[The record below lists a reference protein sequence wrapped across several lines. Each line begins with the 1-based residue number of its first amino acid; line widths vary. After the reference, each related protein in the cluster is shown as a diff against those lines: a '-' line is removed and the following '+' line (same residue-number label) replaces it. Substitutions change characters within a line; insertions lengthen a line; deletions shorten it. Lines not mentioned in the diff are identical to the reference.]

1 MPGPFLLRNYATFT
15 GALQSDITAYSY
27 ELSEKEGIWP
37 TDIPVDTTFPNYDT
51 GVVFYRDFTDYTH
64 FHLFG
69 PSPQI
74 LVLEKQFY
82 QPLPSLFLQVLN
94 TIINGSI
101 IANGI
106 VVTNGVLICNGLSTI
121 NGIFIANGSAI
132 MNGFTTVNG
141 KLLTTGGVT
150 MVAPVIMLS
159 TQFLSGV
166 GDVATA
172 INSKK
177 SFDIPH
183 PTKKD
188 HRLRYVCVETPKADV
203 YVRGKLKDSNV
214 INLPEYWKGLVD
226 PDSIDVV
233 LSPIGSFQEL
243 YVEDVQ
249 WGTKVIVK
257 NSAGGPI
264 NCSYVVYGERKDTE
278 PNIPE
283 YKGLTEADYPG
294 DNSGYNINSD

>member
-1 MPGPFLLRNYATFT
+1 MPGPFQLRNYATFT
-15 GALQSDITAYSY
+15 GPLQNDEAAYSY
-27 ELSEKEGIWP
+27 DLSEKEGMWH
-37 TDIPVDTTFPNYDT
+37 TDIPTDTSFPLTDV
-51 GVVFYRDFTDYTH
+51 GLVFFRDISDYSY
-64 FHLFG
+64 FHLYA
-69 PSPQI
+69 SAPQI
-74 LVLEKQFY
+74 VVLEKQAG
-82 QPLPSLFLQVLN
+82 QKLPSLFLQVLN
-94 TIINGSI
+94 TVVNGNI
-101 IANGI
+101 IANGSI
-106 VVTNGVLICNGLSTI
+106 VANGKIICNGVSTM
-121 NGIFIANGSAI
+121 NGVFIANGAVK
-132 MNGFTTVNG
+132 MNSQAT
-141 KLLTTGGVT
+141 L
-150 MVAPVIMLS
+150 A
-159 TQFLSGV
+159 GV
-166 GDVATA
+166 GDMKSYMTETRSIAS
-172 INSKK
+172 SKK

-203 YVRGKLKDSNV
+203 YVRGKLNGSNV

-278 PNIPE
+278 SNIPE

-294 DNSGYNINSD
+294 DNTQYIINSD

>member
-1 MPGPFLLRNYATFT
+1 MPGPFQLRNYATFT
-15 GALQSDITAYSY
+15 GPLQKDETAYSY

-37 TDIPVDTTFPNYDT
+37 TDIPVDSSFPNFDV
-51 GVVFYRDFTDYTH
+51 GVLFYRDFTDFTH
-64 FHLFG
+64 FHLYG
-69 PSPQI
+69 PVPQI
-74 LVLEKQFY
+74 LVLEKQLN

-94 TIINGSI
+94 TVVNGNI
-101 IANGI
+101 IANGSI
-106 VVTNGVLICNGLSTI
+106 VANGKIICNGVTT
-121 NGIFIANGSAI
+121 
-132 MNGFTTVNG
+132 MNGVFITNG
-141 KLLTTGGVT
+141 AAVMAQINLAGT
-150 MVAPVIMLS
+150 
-159 TQFLSGV
+159 
-166 GDVATA
+166 GDVTA
-172 INSKK
+172 AIKANTALANSKK

-203 YVRGKLKDSNV
+203 YVRGKLNGSNV

-249 WGTKVIVK
+249 WGTKVVVK

-294 DNSGYNINSD
+294 DNIEYTINND

>member
-1 MPGPFLLRNYATFT
+1 MPGPFQLRNYATFT
-15 GALQSDITAYSY
+15 GPLQFDELAYSY
-27 ELSEKEGIWP
+27 ELSEKEGLWP
-37 TDIPVDTTFPNYDT
+37 FDIPVNSTFPNYDV
-51 GVVFYRDFTDYTH
+51 GVIFYRDFTDFTH
-64 FHLFG
+64 FHLYG
-69 PSPQI
+69 AAPQI
-74 LVLEKQFY
+74 LVLEKQY
-82 QPLPSLFLQVLN
+82 YNPLPGLFLQVLN
-94 TIINGSI
+94 TIVNGNI
-101 IANGI
+101 IANGVI
-106 VVTNGVLICNGLSTI
+106 VTNGALICNGLSTTNGI
-121 NGIFIANGSAI
+121 LMANGIFVSKAAAI
-132 MNGFTTVNG
+132 MAQITLAG
-141 KLLTTGGVT
+141 
-150 MVAPVIMLS
+150 I
-159 TQFLSGV
+159 
-166 GDVATA
+166 GDVASYMTITRGIA
-172 INSKK
+172 VSKK

-278 PNIPE
+278 SNIPE

-294 DNSGYNINSD
+294 DNSAYNINSD

>member
-1 MPGPFLLRNYATFT
+1 MPGPFQLRNYATFT
-15 GALQSDITAYSY
+15 GPLQFDELAYSY

-37 TDIPVDTTFPNYDT
+37 LDIPVNSSFPNFDV
-51 GVVFYRDFTDYTH
+51 GVLFYRDPTDYTH
-64 FHLFG
+64 FHLYG
-69 PSPQI
+69 PVPQI
-74 LVLEKQFY
+74 LVLEKQAY

-94 TIINGSI
+94 TIVNGNIIANGSIVANGSI
-101 IANGI
+101 IANG
-106 VVTNGVLICNGLSTI
+106 VSTI
-121 NGIFIANGSAI
+121 NGVFITNGAAVMAQI
-132 MNGFTTVNG
+132 NLAGT
-141 KLLTTGGVT
+141 
-150 MVAPVIMLS
+150 
-159 TQFLSGV
+159 
-166 GDVATA
+166 GDVTA
-172 INSKK
+172 AIKANTVLASSKK

-203 YVRGKLKDSNV
+203 YVRGKLKGSNV

-249 WGTKVIVK
+249 WGTKVVVK

-278 PNIPE
+278 SNIPE

-294 DNSGYNINSD
+294 DNSQYIINSD

>member
-1 MPGPFLLRNYATFT
+1 MPGPFQLRNYATFT
-15 GALQSDITAYSY
+15 GPLQFDETAYSY
-27 ELSEKEGIWP
+27 ELSEKEGVWP
-37 TDIPVDTTFPNYDT
+37 VDIPVNSSFPNFDV
-51 GVVFYRDFTDYTH
+51 GVLFYRDPTDYTH
-64 FHLFG
+64 FHLYG
-69 PSPQI
+69 PVPQI
-74 LVLEKQFY
+74 LVLEKQAY

-94 TIINGSI
+94 TIVNGNI
-101 IANGI
+101 IANGSI
-106 VVTNGVLICNGLSTI
+106 VANGKIICNGLTTV
-121 NGIFIANGSAI
+121 NGIFIANGLVRLTSKADLAGI
-132 MNGFTTVNG
+132 GDMASYMTT
-141 KLLTTGGVT
+141 TRSI
-150 MVAPVIMLS
+150 AS
-159 TQFLSGV
+159 
-166 GDVATA
+166 
-172 INSKK
+172 SKK

-183 PTKKD
+183 PTKED

-203 YVRGKLKDSNV
+203 YVRGKLKGSNV

-243 YVEDVQ
+243 YVEDIQ

-278 PNIPE
+278 SNIPE

-294 DNSGYNINSD
+294 DNSQYIINSD

>member
-1 MPGPFLLRNYATFT
+1 MPGPFQLRNYATFT
-15 GALQSDITAYSY
+15 GPLQNDEAAYSY
-27 ELSEKEGIWP
+27 DLSEKEGMWH
-37 TDIPVDTTFPNYDT
+37 TDIPTDTSFPLTDV
-51 GVVFYRDFTDYTH
+51 GLVFFRDISDYSY
-64 FHLFG
+64 FHLYA
-69 PSPQI
+69 SAPQI
-74 LVLEKQFY
+74 VVLEKQAG
-82 QPLPSLFLQVLN
+82 QKLPSLFLQVLN
-94 TIINGSI
+94 TVVNGNI
-101 IANGI
+101 IANGSI
-106 VVTNGVLICNGLSTI
+106 VANGKIICNGVSTM
-121 NGIFIANGSAI
+121 NGVFIANGAVK
-132 MNGFTTVNG
+132 MNSQAT
-141 KLLTTGGVT
+141 L
-150 MVAPVIMLS
+150 A
-159 TQFLSGV
+159 GV
-166 GDVATA
+166 GDMKSYMTETRSIAS
-172 INSKK
+172 SKK

-203 YVRGKLKDSNV
+203 YVRGKLNGSNV

-278 PNIPE
+278 SNIPE

-294 DNSGYNINSD
+294 DNSQYIINSD

>member
-1 MPGPFLLRNYATFT
+1 MPGPFQLRNYATFT
-15 GALQSDITAYSY
+15 GPLQKDEAAYSY
-27 ELSEKEGIWP
+27 ELSEKEGIWH
-37 TDIPVDTTFPNYDT
+37 TDIPVDSSFPNFDV
-51 GVVFYRDFTDYTH
+51 GVLFYRDFTDFTH
-64 FHLFG
+64 FHLYG
-69 PSPQI
+69 PVPQI
-74 LVLEKQFY
+74 LVLEKQLN

-94 TIINGSI
+94 TVVNGNI
-101 IANGI
+101 IANGSI
-106 VVTNGVLICNGLSTI
+106 VANGKIICNGVSTI
-121 NGIFIANGSAI
+121 NGVFITNGAVK
-132 MNGFTTVNG
+132 MNSQAT
-141 KLLTTGGVT
+141 L
-150 MVAPVIMLS
+150 A
-159 TQFLSGV
+159 GV
-166 GDVATA
+166 GDMASYMTETRSIA
-172 INSKK
+172 SSKK

-203 YVRGKLKDSNV
+203 YVRGKLNGSNV

-278 PNIPE
+278 SNIPE

-294 DNSGYNINSD
+294 DNTQYIINSD

>member
-1 MPGPFLLRNYATFT
+1 MPGPFQLRNYATFT
-15 GALQSDITAYSY
+15 GPLQKDETAYSY
-27 ELSEKEGIWP
+27 ELSEKEGIWH
-37 TDIPVDTTFPNYDT
+37 TDIPTDTSFPLTDV
-51 GVVFYRDFTDYTH
+51 GLVFFRDFSDFSY
-64 FHLFG
+64 FHLYA
-69 PSPQI
+69 SAPQI
-74 LVLEKQFY
+74 VVLEKQAG
-82 QPLPSLFLQVLN
+82 QKLPSLFLQVLN
-94 TIINGSI
+94 TIVNGNI
-101 IANGI
+101 IANGTI
-106 VVTNGVLICNGLSTI
+106 V
-121 NGIFIANGSAI
+121 ANGSITCNGVIVCNGVMKNTGAVI
-132 MNGFTTVNG
+132 HGSSSTMNGA
-141 KLLTTGGVT
+141 
-150 MVAPVIMLS
+150 VAMTATATLA
-159 TQFLSGV
+159 GV
-166 GDVATA
+166 GDMASYMTTTRGIAV
-172 INSKK
+172 SKK

-249 WGTKVIVK
+249 WGTKIIVK

-283 YKGLTEADYPG
+283 YKGLTEEDYPG
-294 DNSGYNINSD
+294 DNSQYIINSD

>member
-1 MPGPFLLRNYATFT
+1 MPGPFQLRNYATFT
-15 GALQSDITAYSY
+15 GPLQNDEAAYSY
-27 ELSEKEGIWP
+27 DLSEKEGMWH
-37 TDIPVDTTFPNYDT
+37 TDIPTDTSFPLTDV
-51 GVVFYRDFTDYTH
+51 GLVFFRDISDYSY
-64 FHLFG
+64 FHLYA
-69 PSPQI
+69 SAPQI
-74 LVLEKQFY
+74 VVLEKQAG
-82 QPLPSLFLQVLN
+82 QKLPSLFLQVLN
-94 TIINGSI
+94 TVVNGNI
-101 IANGI
+101 IANGSI
-106 VVTNGVLICNGLSTI
+106 VANGKIICNGVSTI
-121 NGIFIANGSAI
+121 NGVFITNGAVK
-132 MNGFTTVNG
+132 MNSQAT
-141 KLLTTGGVT
+141 L
-150 MVAPVIMLS
+150 A
-159 TQFLSGV
+159 GV
-166 GDVATA
+166 GDMASYMTTTRSIA
-172 INSKK
+172 SSKK

-203 YVRGKLKDSNV
+203 YVRGKLKGSNV

-278 PNIPE
+278 SNIPE

-294 DNSGYNINSD
+294 DNGQYIINSD

>member
-1 MPGPFLLRNYATFT
+1 MPGPFQLRNYATFT
-15 GALQSDITAYSY
+15 GPLQFDELAYSY

-37 TDIPVDTTFPNYDT
+37 TDIPVDSSFPNFDV
-51 GVVFYRDFTDYTH
+51 GVLFYRDFTDFTH
-64 FHLFG
+64 FHLYG
-69 PSPQI
+69 PVPQI
-74 LVLEKQFY
+74 LVLEKQLN

-94 TIINGSI
+94 TVVNGNI
-101 IANGI
+101 IANGSI
-106 VVTNGVLICNGLSTI
+106 VANGKIICNGVSTI
-121 NGIFIANGSAI
+121 NGVFITNGAVK
-132 MNGFTTVNG
+132 MNSQAT
-141 KLLTTGGVT
+141 L
-150 MVAPVIMLS
+150 A
-159 TQFLSGV
+159 GV
-166 GDVATA
+166 GDMASYMTETRSIA
-172 INSKK
+172 SSKK

-203 YVRGKLKDSNV
+203 YVRGKLKGSNV

-278 PNIPE
+278 SNIPE

-294 DNSGYNINSD
+294 DNTQYIINSD

>member
-1 MPGPFLLRNYATFT
+1 MPGPFQLRNYATFT
-15 GALQSDITAYSY
+15 GPLQKDETAYSY
-27 ELSEKEGIWP
+27 ELSEKEGIWH
-37 TDIPVDTTFPNYDT
+37 TDIPTDTSFPLTDV
-51 GVVFYRDFTDYTH
+51 GVLFFRDPTDFTH
-64 FHLFG
+64 FHLYG
-69 PSPQI
+69 PAPQI
-74 LVLEKQFY
+74 VVLEKQLN

-94 TIINGSI
+94 TVVNGNI
-101 IANGI
+101 IANGSI
-106 VVTNGVLICNGLSTI
+106 VANGKIICNGVTT
-121 NGIFIANGSAI
+121 
-132 MNGFTTVNG
+132 MNGVFI
-141 KLLTTGGVT
+141 TTGAAVMAQINLAGT
-150 MVAPVIMLS
+150 
-159 TQFLSGV
+159 
-166 GDVATA
+166 GDVTA
-172 INSKK
+172 AIKANTALASSKK

-203 YVRGKLKDSNV
+203 YVRGKLNGSNV

-249 WGTKVIVK
+249 WGTKVVVK

-264 NCSYVVYGERKDTE
+264 NCSYVVYGERKDTD
-278 PNIPE
+278 PNIPV

-294 DNSGYNINSD
+294 DNSQYIINSD